1 MIERNATKRLK
12 GDVQLDDA
20 YLGGRRS
27 GTSVVNG
34 RSHAKKNYSISK
46 IYLNYFPS
54 YRGRGVLLSHWSKPI
69 FKQNGDQK

>member
-27 GTSVVNG
+27 GTS
-34 RSHAKKNYSISK
+34 
-46 IYLNYFPS
+46 
-54 YRGRGVLLSHWSKPI
+54 GRGAEGKRPSWPPCP
-69 FKQNGDQK
+69 